1 MPISITIAGVEK
13 ATSIEPGS
21 FNLQR
26 SLTNQVDT
34 LKMRVIKNPDNTY
47 KPDIV
52 DDVVVTD
59 ADSNVIFGGQII
71 TVDETVEGKDIEII
85 DCSAKDYTFDMD
97 RSLVIGSWTDTS
109 VDDIIADINADFLT
123 GYDIS
128 EVNCPFVIGYIAFN
142 YEYPS
147 KCFQQL
153 AELTGYEW
161 YVDYQKV
168 IHFFSRDTRPAPFN
182 LTDTSGNFLYNTLKI
197 NRDVK
202 NLRNTVIVRGG
213 EYQGTTVSE
222 TEEADGD
229 ALVYKQGNRYSN
241 VTVTVNGVS
250 QTVGIDNVDDPAG
263 YDCLYNFTEKF
274 IRFKTATKPAAG
286 HLVVVGG
293 NPHIPVIVKV
303 RGQDSVE
310 VYGEREYKIIDTS
323 IASKQGARDRAKAEI
338 DAWAAEISEA
348 SFDTYE
354 SGLDVGQQINV
365 QSTIRGIDQ
374 DYIISKISTK
384 LINGEEFL
392 HSVTLITTRTF
403 GIIEFLQKLLMSKDK
418 EIKIAQDEALDEIF
432 SYNEDVFVSD
442 GDAATTETSHNP
454 QAETVTVGES
464 TTVQALNY
472 AIEFVLGPQEPS
484 GTKRPFIFDGSP
496 LA

>member
-26 SLTNQVDT
+26 ALTNQVDT
-34 LKMRVIKNPDNTY
+34 AKMRVVKNPDNTY
-47 KPDIV
+47 KPEIV
-52 DDVVVTD
+52 DDVVITD
-59 ADSNVIFGGQII
+59 ADSNVLFGGQII
-71 TVDETVEGKDIEII
+71 TIDETVEGKDIELI
-85 DCSAKDYTFDMD
+85 DCTAKDYTFDMD
-97 RSLVIGSWTDTS
+97 RSLVIGAWENTS
-109 VDDIIADINADFLT
+109 VDDIIADINSDFLT

-128 EVNCPFVIGYIAFN
+128 EVDCPFVIGYIAFN

-147 KCFQQL
+147 KCLQQL
-153 AELTGYEW
+153 AELTGYDW
-161 YVDYQKV
+161 YVDYQKK
-168 IHFFSRDTRPAPFN
+168 IHFFSRETRVAPFN

-197 NRDVK
+197 NKDVK

-213 EYQGTTVSE
+213 EYQGSTTSE

-229 ALVYKQGNRYSN
+229 ALIYKQGNRYSG
-241 VTVTVNGVS
+241 VTVTVNAVS

-274 IRFKTATKPAAG
+274 VRFKTATKPAAG
-286 HLVVVGG
+286 LLVVVGG

-303 RGQDSVE
+303 RGQDSVA

-338 DAWAAEISEA
+338 DAWAAEISEG

-384 LINGEEFL
+384 LTNGNEFL

-403 GIIEFLQKLLMSKDK
+403 GIIEFLQKLLMAKDK

-432 SYNEDVFVSD
+432 DYEEEITVTDSAVAS
-442 GDAATTETSHNP
+442 TTHNP
-454 QAETVTVGES
+454 QNETVTIADSV
-464 TTVQALNY
+464 TVQTLNY
-472 AIEFVLGPQEPS
+472 AVEFVLGPQAPS
-484 GTKRPFIFDGSP
+484 GTKRVFILDGSP